1 MQRIVVSC
9 FAVAALVLITLPLQS
24 MAQQQ
29 RGLNNRLKGDYAF
42 TMARD
47 CIQNTAGFA
56 DPPPLTLLS
65 NGNVSTRGASIVGII
80 TYNGDGTGTSMST
93 NLQINH
99 TFPSV
104 SQSHNEC
111 DITYAVNPDNSYTED
126 LECSGMIDAGPSAG
140 VPFTLMGGGRQGQIG
155 RGGKTLLIIDTES
168 NVETLI
174 LSESVTRLRICW
186 RSGHAIKI
194 D

>member
-1 MQRIVVSC
+1 MRRIVVSC
-9 FAVAALVLITLPLQS
+9 FVVAMLVLITLPLQS
-24 MAQQQ
+24 IAQQQ

-47 CIQNTAGFA
+47 CIQTVDGFGSF
-56 DPPPLTLLS
+56 PTLNLLS
-65 NGNVSTRGASIVGII
+65 DGTTRGASIVGII

-104 SQSHNEC
+104 SQSQATC
-111 DITYAVNPDNSYTED
+111 DISYTVNPDNSYTED